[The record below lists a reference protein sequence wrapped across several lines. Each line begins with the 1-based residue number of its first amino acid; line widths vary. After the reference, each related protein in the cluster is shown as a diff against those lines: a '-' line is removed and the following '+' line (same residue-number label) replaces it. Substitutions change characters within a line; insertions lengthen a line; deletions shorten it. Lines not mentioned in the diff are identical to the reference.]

1 MKNIRVVIEATL
13 ATFGIAVLLA
23 LVNSS
28 EYVDAA
34 VAEATGTGALM
45 SLLQR

>member
-1 MKNIRVVIEATL
+1 VKNVRALIAATL

-23 LVNSS
+23 LLNST
-28 EYVDAA
+28 EYADAA
-34 VAEATGTGALM
+34 VAEATGASALL